1 MDNQNLESQDLPLTP
16 QFDAT
21 IRLAP
26 PEFLIKFQTG
36 EGVELLRILPNG
48 DVEAESLENASEAGR
63 LFIEA
68 MRIHGKPLL
77 EKIHDLEAENEK
89 LKTQLYEMRQGDQI
103 F

>member
-1 MDNQNLESQDLPLTP
+1 MDQESPMDPIPTQP
-16 QFDAT
+16 FDGT
-21 IRLAP
+21 IRLTP
-26 PEFLIKFQTG
+26 PSFLMKLQTG
-36 EGVELLRILPNG
+36 EGIELLRILPNG

-77 EKIHDLEAENEK
+77 ERIHDLETENEK
-89 LKTQLYEMRQGDQI
+89 LKTELYEMRQSDQI

>member
-1 MDNQNLESQDLPLTP
+1 MEQESPMDLTSTQ

-26 PEFLIKFQTG
+26 PQFLMKLQTG

-77 EKIHDLEAENEK
+77 ERIQDLEAENEK
-89 LKTQLYEMRQGDQI
+89 LKIELYEMRQGDQI